1 MKRKTYN
8 NVLKAIKLIEQKGY
22 AFEEA
27 SEIAIKIFEE
37 HEGDEMP
44 IEWFIK
50 KVVSKEEYLTMA
62 VPEAY
67 QRNN

>member
-22 AFEEA
+22 TFEEA
-27 SEIAIKIFEE
+27 SEIAIKIFNE

-62 VPEAY
+62 GGIL
-67 QRNN
+67 